1 MTYVLPRLMKDS
13 FNEMEELF
21 MHMSYDQSMQHTVVD
36 CGGPR
41 FSLWAIWVGDL

>member
-36 CGGPR
+36 RDSHYGP
-41 FSLWAIWVGDL
+41 SGWVTCRC